1 MHRSMPLGYDIP
13 VTEPNHFSLLMSVYG
28 GDSLTNLRRSV
39 ESNTVEQTLP
49 PDQLVIVRDGP
60 VPANIQNYL
69 DSLREVIQSAFA
81 QQRPNICPPEICI
94 VPLQQNRGLAHALNT
109 GLAHC
114 TYEIVARADSDDISL
129 PARFSTM
136 IPLFSPD
143 VSESPDIVGSAIQE
157 LESDKSKPGQ
167 IRVLPEQGSKLLRYA
182 RKRSP
187 LHHPSVVF
195 RKSAIL
201 AVGGYPENIGRF
213 EDYLLWE
220 RLILNG
226 ALLYNVPTPLVL
238 YRVDSGAYRR
248 RGGWTMF
255 REELRLQRQFLHDGF
270 TTTGQF
276 LRNAL
281 VRAIYRLTPTVLRKF
296 VYRLATELHN
306 HIH

>member
-1 MHRSMPLGYDIP
+1 MPLGYDIP

-81 QQRPNICPPEICI
+81 QQRPNIRPPEICI

-157 LESDKSKPGQ
+157 LESGKSKPGQ
-167 IRVLPEQGSKLLRYA
+167 IRVLPEQGSRA
-182 RKRSP
+182 T
-187 LHHPSVVF
+187 HHNYTEQNERCHQYRPIAWF
-195 RKSAIL
+195 LPRAQT
-201 AVGGYPENIGRF
+201 NI
-213 EDYLLWE
+213 
-220 RLILNG
+220 
-226 ALLYNVPTPLVL
+226 P
-238 YRVDSGAYRR
+238 
-248 RGGWTMF
+248 M
-255 REELRLQRQFLHDGF
+255 
-270 TTTGQF
+270 
-276 LRNAL
+276 
-281 VRAIYRLTPTVLRKF
+281 TPTSSRITIIQSVGNCVPLESTAVPVRYLSIAPRM
-296 VYRLATELHN
+296 VSVGRA
-306 HIH
+306 